1 MEFQIPNPQLL
12 PNKPTNNEMHSP
24 YNFIAAWQLF
34 PEKGTYEKGNRPKS
48 GYFEITAVGERKNF
62 VAINKNWVTLEN
74 DSFGAKYEIVLD
86 GTKQP
91 FHDTDF
97 ATHVSANVLSTII
110 LEIIFTK
117 NDEKVLEVLHEIQPN
132 GFLKITE
139 SGNINTEKAF
149 TNVEIFHKQ
158 MSVLPYSAS
167 VSGAVIKPTE
177 QGVIRHKSLTAMEEQ
192 TNMQLDQ
199 IRKQVELLAL
209 QAQEIQSRK
218 ELSMII
224 YNAKLSFQPII
235 GNIYNLYEK
244 NDGTYFLSMVNPNEW
259 GRSGNAYKAHLAKV
273 QLLADHTWK
282 EVL

>member
-1 MEFQIPNPQLL
+1 MTSL
-12 PNKPTNNEMHSP
+12 
-24 YNFIAAWQLF
+24 YNFIASWQLF

-48 GYFEITAVGERKNF
+48 GYFQISSTDEKNNLT
-62 VAINKNWVTLEN
+62 INNSWVTLEN
-74 DSFGAKYEIVLD
+74 VSYGAKYNIVID
-86 GTKQP
+86 
-91 FHDTDF
+91 DTLQKFYDDNF
-97 ATHVSANVLSTII
+97 ATHVKGRSISS
-110 LEIIFTK
+110 IIFEIDFLKSDTI
-117 NDEKVLEVLHEIQPN
+117 VLKVLHEIQPN
-132 GFLKITE
+132 GYLKITQTGYKE
-139 SGNINTEKAF
+139 DGMPF
-149 TNVEIFHKQ
+149 TNVEFFHKQ

-177 QGVIRHKSLTAMEEQ
+177 EGVIRHKVLTAMEEQ

-224 YNAKLSFQPII
+224 YSAKLNFQPII
-235 GNIYNLYEK
+235 GNIYHLYETD
-244 NDGTYFLSMVNPNEW
+244 NNTYMISMISPTEW
-259 GRSGNAYKAHLAKV
+259 GRSGKGYKKHHAKV

>member
-1 MEFQIPNPQLL
+1 MN
-12 PNKPTNNEMHSP
+12 SP

-48 GYFEITAVGERKNF
+48 GYFEITNVGENKNCI
-62 VAINKNWVTLEN
+62 AINKNWVTLEN
-74 DSFGAKYEIVLD
+74 NSFGAKYEIILD
-86 GTKQP
+86 GTKQV
-91 FHDTDF
+91 FNDINF
-97 ATHVSANVLSTII
+97 ATQVSANVVSTII

-117 NDEKVLEVLHEIQPN
+117 NEEIVLEVKHEIQPN

-139 SGNINTEKAF
+139 KGKDDLSKF
-149 TNVEIFHKQ
+149 YTNVELFHKQ

-224 YNAKLSFQPII
+224 YDAKLSFQPII
-235 GNIYNLYEK
+235 GQIYHLYEK
-244 NDGTYFLSMVNPNEW
+244 LDSTYFLSMVSPNEW
-259 GRSGNAYKAHLAKV
+259 GRAATKHKAHLAKV

-282 EVL
+282 EVV